1 MERERLLA
9 GLKAAAEPTRLRLLA
24 LCARSELTVG
34 ELTQILGQSQPRLSR
49 HLRLLCE
56 SGLLQRARE
65 GTHAFFR
72 LAQGGEGGDFAR
84 TLVEALPVSD
94 AVIASDLRRLAS
106 VRELR
111 AQAAEAYFRRNAG
124 DWNRLRTLHIDDA
137 EVERAVVGL
146 VPAEG
151 VRHLLDIGT
160 GTGRMLQLLAGR
172 AEELVGLDTSR
183 EMLAVARASLDRG
196 GLRNCALRQGDMYRL
211 PWEDGTFDMAV
222 LHMVLHY
229 AGEPE
234 AAIAEA
240 ARVLAPGGRLV
251 VADFAPHALEELRE
265 IHAHRRLGFP
275 DGEVEGW
282 CRGAGLV
289 PRETRHLPGEP
300 LTVTIWMSEAREM
313 PAGRERRPSAG
324 AIVEERI

>member
-1 MERERLLA
+1 MERDRLLA
-9 GLKAAAEPTRLRLLA
+9 GLRAAAEPTRLRLLT
-24 LCARSELTVG
+24 LCAQGELTVA

-56 SGLLQRARE
+56 AGLLLRAQE

-72 LAQGGEGGDFAR
+72 LARGGVAGE
-84 TLVEALPVSD
+84 LVQMLLDRLPTGD
-94 AVIASDLRRLAS
+94 AVIANDLRRLGV
-106 VRELR
+106 VRQQR
-111 AQAAEAYFRRNAG
+111 AVAADAYFRLNAL
-124 DWNRLRTLHIDDA
+124 DWDRLRALHIDES
-137 EVERAVVGL
+137 EVEHALASLLPVGR
-146 VPAEG
+146 
-151 VRHLLDIGT
+151 VRCLLDIGT
-160 GTGRMLQLLAGR
+160 GTGRMLQLLAGS
-172 AEELVGLDTSR
+172 ADELVGLDSSR
-183 EMLAVARASLDRG
+183 DMLAVARARLDRD
-196 GLRNCALRQGDMYRL
+196 GLRNCSLRLGDMYRL
-211 PWEDGTFDMAV
+211 PWDDGTFDAAV

-265 IHAHRRLGFP
+265 NHAHRRLGFP

-282 CRGAGLV
+282 CRDAGLV

-300 LTVTIWMSEAREM
+300 LTVTIWMSEPRAM
-313 PAGRERRPSAG
+313 PAGRRRRTSAG
-324 AIVEERI
+324 AIVKELI